1 MGSKYDP
8 IEIWLKGNVPETI
21 EITISELGR
30 LLEIDFPD
38 YVHKYQW
45 GNDKT
50 QNLARSHMYA
60 GYLVSQPNKDK
71 EFLCFKYDPAR
82 CEELLKGKTSHMH
95 RVVRSHRQ
103 DVPKPTPKEVE
114 KYIDLWNMQE
124 NYTAQEK
131 ALDKLFFSVYPQN
144 KLMEDILIKVS
155 CLNDFYSTN
164 IYSPFI
170 VAKHIQALDIDG
182 RLKQGD
188 ASLVEDIATVKMP
201 NGRIINFYSF
211 ATKYCSHH
219 QPDKFAIWDSYVDVV
234 LRYFRDVDGFT
245 TFENRDLKR
254 YGSFKKV
261 LTDFAEFY
269 QLQQYCSNII

>member
-1 MGSKYDP
+1 MIYEKSYKPWRVGECMGSKYDP
-8 IEIWLKGNVPETI
+8 IEMRLKRNVPETI

-30 LLEIDFPD
+30 LLEIDFSE

-50 QNLARSHMYA
+50 QSLARSHMAA

-71 EFLCFKYDPAR
+71 EILCFKYDPAR
-82 CEELLKGKTSHMH
+82 CEELLRGQTSHMH

-114 KYIDLWNMQE
+114 KYIDLWNTQE

-131 ALDKLFFSVYPQN
+131 ALDKLFFSVYPQH

-164 IYSPFI
+164 IYSPFT

-182 RLKQGD
+182 RLK
-188 ASLVEDIATVKMP
+188 
-201 NGRIINFYSF
+201 
-211 ATKYCSHH
+211 
-219 QPDKFAIWDSYVDVV
+219 
-234 LRYFRDVDGFT
+234 
-245 TFENRDLKR
+245 
-254 YGSFKKV
+254 
-261 LTDFAEFY
+261 
-269 QLQQYCSNII
+269 